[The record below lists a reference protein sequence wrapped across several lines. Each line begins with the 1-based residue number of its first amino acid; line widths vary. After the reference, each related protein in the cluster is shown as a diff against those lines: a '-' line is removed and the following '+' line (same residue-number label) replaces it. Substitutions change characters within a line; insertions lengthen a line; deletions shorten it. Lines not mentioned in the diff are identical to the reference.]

1 MTNAKPREQKE
12 GEETLWCLPGEHS
25 AWEAEGGA
33 SLGVL
38 SFALSLHLSEKLT
51 VTIRKQ
57 QHCLVAEY
65 LPCLL
70 EALGLERTST
80 AKQIPKTVGGTQTQ
94 KRSSYMDSELTH
106 IKSDILFM

>member
-1 MTNAKPREQKE
+1 M
-12 GEETLWCLPGEHS
+12 LWCIPGEHS

-51 VTIRKQ
+51 ITIRKQ
-57 QHCLVAEY
+57 QHCLVVEH

-80 AKQIPKTVGGTQTQ
+80 ANQITKKSVWGGHTQTQ
-94 KRSSYMDSELTH
+94 KRSSFMDNELTH

>member
-1 MTNAKPREQKE
+1 MYWIPGQLGLRVTNAKPREQKE
-12 GEETLWCLPGEHS
+12 REKMLWCIPGEHS

-51 VTIRKQ
+51 ITIRKQ
-57 QHCLVAEY
+57 QHCLVVEH

-80 AKQIPKTVGGTQTQ
+80 AKQITKKSRGGGHR
-94 KRSSYMDSELTH
+94 KEVLLWIMN
-106 IKSDILFM
+106 